1 MDDPGWRPAFV
12 GVVPFATTARFAH
25 TRRAQNMPTIIVLR
39 RIFLS
44 FSTGL
49 IAIGVVVGVLTAD
62 SKMRS
67 HGDGRWFAIAVLV
80 GGIGAQLVSRVVGRE
95 LDATSVAT
103 LRASYQARFF
113 LRMASA
119 ESAALL
125 GFVGFILT
133 RNAALYLLGA
143 ALLLPGAGPRGR
155 GPRVDS

>member
-103 LRASYQARFF
+103 LRASYQARF
-113 LRMASA
+113 
-119 ESAALL
+119 LL